1 MEKLKMNTRSL
12 RVTIPI
18 LLAVL
23 LLGCI
28 TPVLATV
35 PLPMTVYGHVYVDGT
50 SAGAGLNVYAKHGT
64 DIVTQDTTDSE
75 SYYMLSIS
83 PTSGLDDGT
92 PIDLWVE
99 EHNVTRITLAY
110 WGILEVDLTISAVT
124 PPENEPPVADPNGPY
139 TGTEGQQVTFDGSAS
154 TDPDGT
160 IVSYDWDFGDLST
173 GTGVNPS
180 HTYAQNG
187 TYTVTLTVTDDD
199 GATDT
204 DTTTATI
211 ADTEPTADFSGTP
224 TTGAPP
230 LSVSF
235 TDESTAYDNIV
246 SWSWTFGDGETSTDQ
261 NPTHTYDTEGTYTVT
276 LTISEA
282 DYDTDIE
289 EKPDYINVT
298 TALVPDFTITV
309 NPTSGPVLQGESTTP
324 TVTITSIDGYSETVS
339 LSASGQPT
347 NVSVSF
353 NPTSSTPTFTS
364 TMTINVE
371 DAEPGPYTITI
382 TGTGADTTTHTTPYI
397 LTVIERYVHTETV
410 TDSGTVNATGADT
423 TVDIDATGNHTIT
436 VSKYESNPGTGFA
449 GDTGKYID
457 VHLDDPTNVTEIEI
471 RLYYTDAEIAG
482 LVESSLRMHWCN
494 GTDWVTCCTT
504 GVNTTDTDG
513 YSGYMWVRITSETTP
528 SLTDLTGTPFGAAG
542 EGTERPVGGIF
553 GYVNRLYLLVYM
565 NQWLITGILMLI
577 AGICTVLYW
586 RKQKTA

>member
-1 MEKLKMNTRSL
+1 MLTLSL
-12 RVTIPI
+12 SMV
-18 LLAVL
+18 
-23 LLGCI
+23 
-28 TPVLATV
+28 
-35 PLPMTVYGHVYVDGT
+35 
-50 SAGAGLNVYAKHGT
+50 S
-64 DIVTQDTTDSE
+64 IVTAGHITEIATPPANMGTISSGETIDLTFTATFADSIQTIVAIEVDYTADAWSYDGFDATMGAEDVADQFTETDVAGTVSLTCGTVTP
-75 SYYMLSIS
+75 SNGILSIS
-83 PTSGLDDGT
+83 
-92 PIDLWVE
+92 
-99 EHNVTRITLAY
+99 
-110 WGILEVDLTISAVT
+110 LTFTALPSEGDYTFPWSYSFSAAQT
-124 PPENEPPVADPNGPY
+124 GEPPPIPTTEDGSGTTQAHITAEIPE
-139 TGTEGQQVTFDGSAS
+139 TGTLSVDTTPVKGEVFVDGASWGTAPQSQVVNVGIYTVTFGDVAGYTKPDPEDATVLDGE
-154 TDPDGT
+154 TT
-160 IVSYDWDFGDLST
+160 EVI
-173 GTGVNPS
+173 
-180 HTYAQNG
+180 G
-187 TYTVTLTVTDDD
+187 TYTP
-199 GATDT
+199 
-204 DTTTATI
+204 I
-211 ADTEPTADFSGTP
+211 TEPDF
-224 TTGAPP
+224 A
-230 LSVSF
+230 
-235 TDESTAYDNIV
+235 
-246 SWSWTFGDGETSTDQ
+246 
-261 NPTHTYDTEGTYTVT
+261 
-276 LTISEA
+276 
-282 DYDTDIE
+282 
-289 EKPDYINVT
+289 
-298 TALVPDFTITV
+298 ITV

-347 NVSVSF
+347 NVSVIF
-353 NPTSSTPTFTS
+353 YPTSGTPTFTS

-382 TGTGADTTTHTTPYI
+382 TGTGADTTTHTTTYT
-397 LTVIERYVHTETV
+397 LTVIEVYVHTETV

-457 VHLDDPTNVTEIEI
+457 VHIDDPTNVTEIEI

-586 RKQKTA
+586 RKQKSA